1 MPHLHNLPPQ
11 VLLPIQRNAKT
22 TKKQDHSPKCDSGAG
37 DYGSATKISQV
48 YPYEFCE
55 IFTACLSRCLGR
67 DPCASH
73 LSLVIDLLQYS
84 GDSHLV
90 GISDLVDTEYS
101 YLSEN
106 PLKESKL
113 MQGSNNIR
121 SGSLVTRTIFCLT
134 RLSCWCIMPSPSS
147 LDALVKDVTHLWTR
161 LFPELP
167 SSSVQFIAV
176 L

>member
-1 MPHLHNLPPQ
+1 MLSKPRVSYEVRNLQFWHEISNWVLPCLTCTTCHRRSYCQFSVMPKPRRNKITLPSVTQ
-11 VLLPIQRNAKT
+11 VLATMDQR
-22 TKKQDHSPKCDSGAG
+22 PKFRKLIRTS
-37 DYGSATKISQV
+37 SVRFSRRVFQ
-48 YPYEFCE
+48 
-55 IFTACLSRCLGR
+55 SRCLGR

-84 GDSHLV
+84 GDSDLL

-121 SGSLVTRTIFCLT
+121 SESLVTRVHFLPNKTELLVHHALT
-134 RLSCWCIMPSPSS
+134 F
-147 LDALVKDVTHLWTR
+147 
-161 LFPELP
+161 FP
-167 SSSVQFIAV
+167 
-176 L
+176 